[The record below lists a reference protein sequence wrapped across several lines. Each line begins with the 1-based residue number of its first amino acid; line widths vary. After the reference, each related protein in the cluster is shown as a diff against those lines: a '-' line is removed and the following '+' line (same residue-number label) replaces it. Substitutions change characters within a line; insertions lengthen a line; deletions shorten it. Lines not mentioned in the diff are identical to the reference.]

1 MSITLSPEQ
10 EIAFEKFIR
19 GENIF
24 VTGPGGTGKT
34 RLIQSFAG
42 YCFEYKKPLQVCA
55 LTGCASLLLNCNAR
69 TIHSWSGIKLA
80 KGDRNKIIQNV
91 LKNKRCVNNWKK
103 AEVLVIDEISMMS
116 MRIFEILE
124 EIARIARKTNRI
136 FGGLQI
142 VFTGDFF
149 QLPPVGSAD
158 DPGSEKF
165 CFESPLWNQL
175 FSPENQIQLKTVFR
189 QLEDPT
195 YINIL
200 NEIRIGQLSEEN
212 KQILQSYVKREYK
225 PEEHSNCIP
234 TKLFAVRNK
243 TEFVNNQMFSKI
255 DEHCNEYNVKTNT
268 NNVCVIENGK
278 KGKALDPLVLNQSS
292 KISDL
297 DKEKEVDRLV
307 SSLPCPTNLQ
317 LKKGAVV
324 MCVVNYD
331 MEIGICNGSQGVVVD
346 FEKTQNLPI
355 VRFSNGVQLIMPFYD
370 WCSDEYPSIVV
381 SQIPLIL
388 SWALTI
394 HKIQGST
401 MDMAEIDIGHSIF
414 EFGQIYV
421 ALSRIRS
428 LAGLYLL
435 SFHPHK
441 IRANPKVI
449 EFYQNIGNV

>member
-10 EIAFEKFIR
+10 KLAYDKFIC

-34 RLIQSFAG
+34 RLIQIFAG
-42 YCFEYKKPLQVCA
+42 YCFEYKKSLQVCA

-91 LKNKRCVNNWKK
+91 LKNRRCVSSWKK
-103 AEVLVIDEISMMS
+103 TEVLIIDEISMMS
-116 MRIFEILE
+116 MRIFELLE
-124 EIARIARKTNRI
+124 EIARIIRKSNRI
-136 FGGLQI
+136 FGGIQI
-142 VFTGDFF
+142 VLTGDFF

-158 DPGSEKF
+158 EPDSEKF
-165 CFESPLWNQL
+165 CFESSLWNQL
-175 FSPENQIQLKTVFR
+175 FSLSNQIQLKTVFR
-189 QLEDPT
+189 QLDDPT

-212 KQILQSYVKREYK
+212 KKILQSYVKREYN

-243 TEFVNNQMFSKI
+243 TDYVNNQMFSKI
-255 DEHCNEYNVKTNT
+255 EDSCNEYNVKTNT

-278 KGKALDPLVLNQSS
+278 KGKALDPFVLNQCS
-292 KISDL
+292 KITEI
-297 DKEKEVDRLV
+297 EKEREVERLV
-307 SSLPCPTNLQ
+307 SSLPCPPNLQ

-331 MEIGICNGSQGVVVD
+331 MEIGICNGSQGIIVD
-346 FEKTQNLPI
+346 FDKTQNLPI
-355 VRFSNGVQLIMPFYD
+355 VKFANGVQIVMPYYE
-370 WCSDEYPSIVV
+370 WCSDEYPNIVV

-401 MDMAEIDIGHSIF
+401 MDMAEIDIGHSVF

-428 LAGLYLL
+428 LNGLYLL

-449 EFYQNIGNV
+449 EFYQKLENV

>member
-1 MSITLSPEQ
+1 
-10 EIAFEKFIR
+10 
-19 GENIF
+19 
-24 VTGPGGTGKT
+24 
-34 RLIQSFAG
+34 
-42 YCFEYKKPLQVCA
+42 
-55 LTGCASLLLNCNAR
+55 
-69 TIHSWSGIKLA
+69 
-80 KGDRNKIIQNV
+80 
-91 LKNKRCVNNWKK
+91 
-103 AEVLVIDEISMMS
+103 
-116 MRIFEILE
+116 
-124 EIARIARKTNRI
+124 
-136 FGGLQI
+136 
-142 VFTGDFF
+142 
-149 QLPPVGSAD
+149 
-158 DPGSEKF
+158 
-165 CFESPLWNQL
+165 
-175 FSPENQIQLKTVFR
+175 
-189 QLEDPT
+189 
-195 YINIL
+195 
-200 NEIRIGQLSEEN
+200 
-212 KQILQSYVKREYK
+212 
-225 PEEHSNCIP
+225 
-234 TKLFAVRNK
+234 
-243 TEFVNNQMFSKI
+243 MFSKI

-307 SSLPCPTNLQ
+307 SSLPCPPNLQ

-449 EFYQNIGNV
+449 EFYQKIGNV